1 MNTLSI
7 IGNLGGDCE
16 VRYTQAGK
24 AVGTFSVAITSGWG
38 ERKKTTWV
46 RCTLFGDRAEKL
58 APYIHKGDRIGVCGE
73 LELQEWEKK
82 DGTKG
87 STVCCIVRDVT
98 LLGDKNASR
107 TEPASGAGSSQPSA
121 NPEAGA
127 GNPATNAGG
136 DFDDDIPF

>member
-1 MNTLSI
+1 MNSLSI
-7 IGNLGGDCE
+7 IGNLGGECE

-73 LELQEWEKK
+73 LELQEWEN
-82 DGTKG
+82 DRGKG
-87 STVCCIVRDVT
+87 HAVCCIVRDVT

-107 TEPASGAGSSQPSA
+107 TESASGAAMPSA
-121 NPEAGA
+121 NPEAGQGA
-127 GNPATNAGG
+127 GNPAN
-136 DFDDDIPF
+136 DFDSDSIPF